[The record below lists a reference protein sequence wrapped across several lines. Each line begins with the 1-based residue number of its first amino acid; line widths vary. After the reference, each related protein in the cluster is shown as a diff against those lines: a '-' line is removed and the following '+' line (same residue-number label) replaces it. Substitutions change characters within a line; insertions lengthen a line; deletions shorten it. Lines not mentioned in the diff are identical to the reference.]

1 MEKKTMVSRTVVAVA
16 LLFLLGGMCVL
27 CGCGPASAIV
37 AVGTRLGADDE
48 VTRKAEY
55 EFGSRTVVVVPFRD
69 ERHTYGESPDGM
81 DLAVAVTGEMI
92 RNNAVK
98 NLKSAEPVRELLR
111 TSNPETV
118 DWAEVARQAGAQ
130 LVLSG
135 DIQQFTLKDPKHI
148 MIVRGTCKL
157 NYFVYDA
164 AKNAVV
170 YSARGVEVYYP
181 DRGAGIPENSIDNLE
196 TLRSTLLAVTAQK
209 VVQKFYTYKEVVRP
223 PPSRY

>member
-1 MEKKTMVSRTVVAVA
+1 MVPRTVVVVA
-16 LLFLLGGMCVL
+16 LLLLVGGICVL
-27 CGCGPASAIV
+27 CGCGPASALV

-55 EFGSRTVVVVPFRD
+55 EFGSRSVVVVPFRD
-69 ERHTYGESPDGM
+69 EGHAYGESTDGM
-81 DLAVAVTGEMI
+81 DLAVAVTGELM
-92 RNNAVK
+92 RSNAAK
-98 NLKSAEPVRELLR
+98 DLKSAEPARALLAANNSD
-111 TSNPETV
+111 TIP
-118 DWAEVARQAGAQ
+118 WAEVARQSGAQ
-130 LVLSG
+130 LVLTG
-135 DIQQFTLKDPKHI
+135 DILQFTLKDPMHI

-170 YSARGVEVYYP
+170 YSARGVEVYVP
-181 DRGAGIPENSIDNLE
+181 ERGAGIPQNDIEPE
-196 TLRSTLLAVTAQK
+196 TLRSTLLAATAHK

>member
-1 MEKKTMVSRTVVAVA
+1 MVSRTVVAVA

-27 CGCGPASAIV
+27 CGCGPASAVV
-37 AVGTRLGADDE
+37 AVGTRLGADDD

-55 EFGSRTVVVVPFRD
+55 EFGSRSVVVVPFRD

-81 DLAVAVTGEMI
+81 ALAVAVTGELM
-92 RNNAVK
+92 RTNAVK
-98 NLKSAEPVRELLR
+98 NLKSAEPARALLDAN
-111 TSNPETV
+111 NPDTV
-118 DWAEVARQAGAQ
+118 PWAEVAKQAGAQ
-130 LVLSG
+130 FVLTG

-164 AKNAVV
+164 ATNAVV

-181 DRGAGIPENSIDNLE
+181 ERGAGIPENVIDPE
-196 TLRSTLLAVTAQK
+196 TLRSTLLAATAHK
-209 VVQKFYTYKEVVRP
+209 IVQKFYTYKEEVRP
-223 PPSRY
+223 PPTRY